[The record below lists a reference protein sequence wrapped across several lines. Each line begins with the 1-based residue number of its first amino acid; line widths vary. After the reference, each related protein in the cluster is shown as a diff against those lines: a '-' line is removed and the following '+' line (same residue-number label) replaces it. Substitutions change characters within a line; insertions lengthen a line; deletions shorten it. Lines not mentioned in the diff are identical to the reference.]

1 MRMYSILSLHPDMAL
16 VVFPGFEGKK
26 VRVWI
31 FDQSL
36 IQDETLMSQCFTSV
50 RLLCCVSA
58 RPACDYCLRAL
69 ETAEENARRL
79 SGIPGLNLPHPE
91 LCRVRPELH
100 QACPQCQVS
109 TIGTRVG
116 SDTRLILFFLKCF
129 NRRKMLWKKWSDRE
143 TYRF

>member
-1 MRMYSILSLHPDMAL
+1 M
-16 VVFPGFEGKK
+16 
-26 VRVWI
+26 

-36 IQDETLMSQCFTSV
+36 IQDETLMPQCFTSV

-109 TIGTRVG
+109 T
-116 SDTRLILFFLKCF
+116 SRLGHSIDFGFFLNALTEERSF
-129 NRRKMLWKKWSDRE
+129 GKKWSDQE
-143 TYRF
+143 TYRFKASCVQSGTSTASARVDMTRS

>member
-1 MRMYSILSLHPDMAL
+1 M
-16 VVFPGFEGKK
+16 
-26 VRVWI
+26 

-109 TIGTRVG
+109 T
-116 SDTRLILFFLKCF
+116 SRLGHSIDFGFFFKCF
-129 NRRKMLWKKWSDRE
+129 NRRKILWKKVV
-143 TYRF
+143 